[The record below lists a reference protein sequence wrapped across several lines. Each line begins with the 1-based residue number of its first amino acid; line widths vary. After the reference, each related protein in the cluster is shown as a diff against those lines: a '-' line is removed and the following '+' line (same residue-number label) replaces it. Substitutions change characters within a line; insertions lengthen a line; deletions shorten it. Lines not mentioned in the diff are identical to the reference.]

1 MKNAKLVKT
10 ILWGWLGVS
19 GIIFFFLCYNYVN
32 SLNIIYYQVDAW
44 PITSTL
50 TFTIDEVSNSIVL
63 YKLVHGIAILYTII
77 SSMILLYLLKSQA
90 ENKRGNM
97 RLEVGS
103 CVPMKY
109 S

>member
-1 MKNAKLVKT
+1 MGLVGSIGYN
-10 ILWGWLGVS
+10 IL
-19 GIIFFFLCYNYVN
+19 FLCYNYVN

-90 ENKRGNM
+90 ENK
-97 RLEVGS
+97 
-103 CVPMKY
+103 
-109 S
+109 